1 VQSKL
6 QRERSYVMNAR
17 LKGVIEN
24 IDMEF
29 RDKIQK
35 GSRHHMEVS
44 VGEHATKLGYQDLG
58 KKFIKT
64 FAVVPLKDPQE
75 GMKVR
80 IDGRTFIN
88 YAEFDS
94 GIAVPGYL
102 AREAGKKYRTFVP
115 QDSMICN
122 FT

>member
-1 VQSKL
+1 
-6 QRERSYVMNAR
+6 MDDR
-17 LKGVIEN
+17 LKGVIED
-24 IDMEF
+24 IYSEF

-35 GSRHHMEVS
+35 GARHYMEVS
-44 VGEHATKLGYQDLG
+44 VGEHASKLGYQDLG
-58 KKFIKT
+58 ERFIKT
-64 FAVVPLKDPQE
+64 FAVIPLKDPQE

>member
-1 VQSKL
+1 
-6 QRERSYVMNAR
+6 MNAR

-35 GSRHHMEVS
+35 GSRHYMEVS